1 MTRASPA
8 LRNLHLVLHELME
21 KTTVPKE
28 LADELLSTAPSLWL
42 ASDGD
47 GDLASDLALCH
58 PPLAPREV
66 RARVA
71 TAGPTRWRL
80 TVAAHNR
87 RGLLA
92 DTAGLLAHEG
102 LSISSA
108 SAVTWPHLDL
118 ALHAVC
124 LPGAPPGAVTL
135 QRLGNRLRA
144 AAEGTRPEVRFEP
157 EGQAE
162 ARVVGEAG
170 GDGIVAV
177 TAPDQFGLLW
187 AICRWFADNGGDIQA
202 AGISGGATVHDV
214 FIVRDCPDVA
224 GLERVL
230 NG

>member
-1 MTRASPA
+1 M
-8 LRNLHLVLHELME
+8 LRQLMDA
-21 KTTVPKE
+21 TTMPKE
-28 LADELLSTAPSLWL
+28 LTDELLSTVPSLWL

-71 TAGPTRWRL
+71 RAGPTRWRL
-80 TVAAHNR
+80 TVVAHNR

-102 LSISSA
+102 LSLSSA
-108 SAVTWPHLDL
+108 SAVTWSHLDL
-118 ALHAVC
+118 ALHSVC

-135 QRLGNRLRA
+135 ERIGQRLRS
-144 AAEGTRPEVRFEP
+144 AAEGDRPDVRFDA

-162 ARVVGEAG
+162 ARIVGEAG
-170 GDGIVAV
+170 GDAIVMV
-177 TAPDQFGLLW
+177 SAPDQFGLLW

-202 AGISGGATVHDV
+202 AGISGGAIVHDV
-214 FIVRDCPDVA
+214 FIVRACPDVA
-224 GLERVL
+224 GLEELL

>member
-1 MTRASPA
+1 M
-8 LRNLHLVLHELME
+8 LRQLID
-21 KTTVPKE
+21 KTTMPE
-28 LADELLSTAPSLWL
+28 GLADELLSTAPSLWL

-66 RARVA
+66 RARMA

-118 ALHAVC
+118 ALHALC
-124 LPGAPPGAVTL
+124 LPGAPPGPVTL
-135 QRLGNRLRA
+135 ERLGKRLRA
-144 AAEGTRPEVRFEP
+144 AAEGDRPEVRFEP
-157 EGQAE
+157 EGEAE

-202 AGISGGATVHDV
+202 AGVSGGAIVHDV

-224 GLERVL
+224 GLEGLL